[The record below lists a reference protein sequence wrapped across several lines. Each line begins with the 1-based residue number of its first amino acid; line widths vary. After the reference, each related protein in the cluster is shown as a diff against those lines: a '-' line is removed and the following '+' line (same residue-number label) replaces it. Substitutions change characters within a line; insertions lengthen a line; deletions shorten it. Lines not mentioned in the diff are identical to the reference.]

1 MALVLGVVSQNA
13 KRVDCRPVYWA
24 TRSFSGIKPSGA
36 KEFVGGT
43 VMAEAAVSL
52 EIPVLQ

>member
-1 MALVLGVVSQNA
+1 MQSEWTAGHSLS
-13 KRVDCRPVYWA
+13 WA
-24 TRSFSGIKPSGA
+24 TRSFSGIKRLGA

-52 EIPVLQ
+52 EIPVVQ